1 MPNPSKTRALT
12 LLAATFLAGVAV
24 GAGVPILWAHYGAD
38 RRSERPHGLDRMMAE
53 LDEELHLTP
62 VQHDTVHAILGRHF
76 GTLSAL
82 WDSVK
87 PRFDAIRSRMDS
99 EVVRQLT
106 PTQAAQYRDHVTR
119 YRHQKEKER
128 PRSDSSGQKR

>member
-24 GAGVPILWAHYGAD
+24 GTGVPAVRARYGAD
-38 RRSERPHGLDRMMAE
+38 RRAERPHGLERMMGE
-53 LDEELHLTP
+53 LDEELHLTS
-62 VQHDTVHAILGRHF
+62 VQHDSVHAILGRHF
-76 GTLSAL
+76 GKLSAV

-106 PTQAAQYRDHVTR
+106 PTQAVQYRDHVTR
-119 YRHQKEKER
+119 YRHQKEQA
-128 PRSDSSGQKR
+128 RSDSSRKKP

>member
-1 MPNPSKTRALT
+1 MPNSSKNRALT

-24 GAGVPILWAHYGAD
+24 GTGVRAVWAHYGAD
-38 RRSERPHGLDRMMAE
+38 RRSERPHGLDRMVAE
-53 LDEELHLTP
+53 LNEELQLTP
-62 VQHDTVHAILGRHF
+62 AQHDSVYAILGRHF
-76 GTLSAL
+76 GELSAV

-106 PTQAAQYRDHVTR
+106 PTQAVQYRDHVTR
-119 YRHQKEKER
+119 YRHQKQQA
-128 PRSDSSGQKR
+128 RSDSSRKKP